1 MSRCFSLP
9 FFIILLLFNIDNTNA
24 QKMRAELFAEPESL
38 RIGDR
43 LKITL
48 ELQFDDDTQFQ
59 LPDLRVE
66 LLPIEL
72 GDESISRER
81 GKKGIR
87 IERHIFESFIF
98 DTGQIVIPSQK
109 IVYWLAPDSTTQL
122 KTYTDS
128 LWLYVQS
135 VLSADA
141 VEIRDIKE
149 PNEIPQPFDNWGTV
163 IAIIAFLLVIGIAYY
178 MWRKKADKPI
188 IPFKKSVEIRP
199 AHEIALESLKQLN
212 NKNLIEKKQVDR
224 YYMGLSRI
232 LREYIEN
239 RYFLKALE
247 MTTTEMLALLE
258 KDELYKT
265 IGDTVQEVLTN
276 SDLVK
281 FARFIPEDSFATFLM
296 EKTLKLVED
305 TKIVSETAE
314 LTEEPLSGI
323 LEEKKD

>member
-1 MSRCFSLP
+1 MKQGFPVSI
-9 FFIILLLFNIDNTNA
+9 FIILFLFNIDYSNA

-43 LKITL
+43 LTITL
-48 ELQFDDDTQFQ
+48 ELRFDDDTQFQ
-59 LPDLRVE
+59 LPDMRVE

-81 GKKGIR
+81 GKKGMT
-87 IERHIFESFIF
+87 IERHRFVSFIF
-98 DTGQIVIPSQK
+98 DTGQVVIPSQK
-109 IVYWLAPDSTTQL
+109 IVYWRSSDSTTQL

-128 LWLYVQS
+128 LWLHVRS

-163 IAIIAFLLVIGIAYY
+163 IAIFALLLVIGIAYY

-188 IPFKKSVEIRP
+188 IPFRKAVEIRP
-199 AHEIALESLKQLN
+199 AHEIAIESLKHLIN
-212 NKNLIEKKQVDR
+212 ENLIEKKQIDR

-247 MTTTEMLALLE
+247 MTTTEMLAVLE
-258 KDELYKT
+258 KDGLYET
-265 IGDTVQEVLTN
+265 IGDTVQEVLTK

-281 FARFIPEDSFATFLM
+281 FARYIPKDSFAKTLM
-296 EKTLKLVED
+296 EKTMKFVED
-305 TKIVSETAE
+305 TKIVTQIAE
-314 LTEEPLSGI
+314 SAEEPLADIS
-323 LEEKKD
+323 EEKKD

>member
-1 MSRCFSLP
+1 MNHCFSVP
-9 FFIILLLFNIDNTNA
+9 IFIILFLFNIDNTNA

-59 LPDLRVE
+59 LPDMRVE

-72 GDESISRER
+72 GDGSISRER

-98 DTGQIVIPSQK
+98 DTGQVVIPSQE
-109 IVYWLAPDSTTQL
+109 IVYWHSSDTTAQL

-135 VLSADA
+135 VLSAEA
-141 VEIRDIKE
+141 MEIRDIKE
-149 PNEIPQPFDNWGTV
+149 PNELPQPFDNWGTV
-163 IAIIAFLLVIGIAYY
+163 LAIIALLLVIGIAYY
-178 MWRKKADKPI
+178 VWRKRADKPI
-188 IPFKKSVEIRP
+188 IPFRKSIEIRP
-199 AHEIALESLKQLN
+199 AHEIALESLKHLN

-224 YYMGLSRI
+224 YYIGLSKI

-239 RYFLKALE
+239 RYFLNALE
-247 MTTTEMLALLE
+247 MTTTEMLDVLE
-258 KDELYKT
+258 KDGLYKT
-265 IGDTVQEVLTN
+265 IGETVQEVLTN

-281 FARFIPEDSFATFLM
+281 FARYIPEDSFANVLM
-296 EKTLKLVED
+296 KMTLKLVED
-305 TKIVSETAE
+305 TKMVSETAE
-314 LTEEPLSGI
+314 SVEEPLSII
-323 LEEKKD
+323 LEENKD